1 MSAAGPW
8 LLDSN
13 ICIYLIN
20 RRPGYE
26 RLLERFDRRD
36 YGALLISAI
45 TLAELEFGVAKS
57 ARGAENRSRL
67 ELFLARFEIAP
78 FDARAAAAYGTLR
91 AALENRGTPI
101 GPLDTQI
108 AAHAIA
114 LDATLV
120 TNNVREFGRV
130 GGLSVENWLDR

>member
-1 MSAAGPW
+1 MSAGAPS

-13 ICIYLIN
+13 ICVVLIN

-36 YGALLISAI
+36 YGELLISAI

-57 ARGAENRSRL
+57 ARGAQNRSRL

-78 FDARAAAAYGTLR
+78 FDARAAASYGTVR

-114 LDATLV
+114 LDAALV
-120 TNNVREFGRV
+120 TNNVREFRRV
-130 GGLSVENWLDR
+130 AGLKVENWLDR